1 VSTAGSLL
9 CSQSCTEQ
17 GLECSKHSA
26 HVCDVA
32 EQRQASRV
40 TNLYKKRTGL
50 CKLHF
55 SFIIIVNVYTLH
67 VIVA

>member
-1 VSTAGSLL
+1 MSTAGSLL

-32 EQRQASRV
+32 EQRQASHV
-40 TNLYKKRTGL
+40 INLYKRRSEL
-50 CKLHF
+50 
-55 SFIIIVNVYTLH
+55 
-67 VIVA
+67 